1 MESNKTTA
9 LVKVIRYDNP
19 LIRLYESGF
28 STLLIEGN
36 FRDYHVDNNHQ
47 IFYKPFFIYNDLTE
61 KGFHTIIFSKSAGLQ
76 YYNAKGGEVP
86 SEVTRVLARYNLKL
100 NSIPQENEISSSFR
114 SFQQLLLSKHENM
127 KFALVVE
134 YIEHV
139 SPSFQTA
146 AAASEESILVTETIH
161 SLSLNPLMK
170 KSGNL
175 LICSVGRDDLHNNLL
190 NELYRYS
197 FPFPTHDETHNFI
210 EIILDKSKSPDTI
223 YAGLSDSVSS
233 TEFGKLIKGL
243 RLMDVENIF
252 KEAKR
257 NRVLIDRNL
266 ILKCKSDSIART
278 SENTLEFL
286 SSELIF
292 DDLVGM
298 DVAKSVL
305 KSYAMQLKNMS
316 PLSPRGILCLGPA
329 GTGKTTLATIFA
341 KEAGFNIVQMKEVET
356 MFVGESQRKMRLAL
370 QLIESLAPCVLYI
383 DEIELIVSERSA
395 TRHDGGVKSDLMA
408 QLFQFTSR
416 EDLRGKVVLLAS
428 SNLGY
433 KLDFALLDR
442 FSAVLPIFELT
453 ASELTQL
460 FPVMEKRITGKV
472 TLNVGDKKLIE
483 SGRILSG
490 KGASPRRIYDI
501 INHASYLGGIN
512 ADNILRAAISFQGN
526 AKPITTAYTTLT
538 ALSIVTQAEFFPWS
552 QSPAAYEYQWY
563 LDDIVDKTNGQL
575 NRELLEQ
582 KITEYGKHV
591 TH

>member
-1 MESNKTTA
+1 MENNTA
-9 LVKVIRYDNP
+9 LMKIEKYDNP

-28 STLLIEGN
+28 HSVLIEGN
-36 FRDYHVDNNHQ
+36 FRDYIVDNHQ
-47 IFYKPFFIYNDLTE
+47 IYYKPFFVYNNLTE
-61 KGFHTIIFSKSAGLQ
+61 KGFHTIIFSKSAGLH
-76 YYNAKGGEVP
+76 YYNAQGGEVP

-100 NSIPQENEISSSFR
+100 NSIPQDNEISSSFR
-114 SFQQLLLSKHENM
+114 SFQQLLLTKHEKI
-127 KFALVVE
+127 KFALVIE
-134 YIEHV
+134 YTEHV
-139 SPSFQTA
+139 SPCFQTA
-146 AAASEESILVTETIH
+146 AGASEESIIVTETMH

-197 FPFPTHDETHNFI
+197 FPFPTENETRNFI
-210 EIILDKSKSPDTI
+210 DIILDKCKSSDSI
-223 YAGLSDSVSS
+223 YAGLNDSVSPL
-233 TEFGKLIKGL
+233 EFGRLIKGL

-257 NRVLIDRNL
+257 NRVLVDRNL
-266 ILKCKSDSIART
+266 ILKCKSESISKI
-278 SENTLEFL
+278 SENTLEFQ
-286 SSELIF
+286 STELTF
-292 DDLVGM
+292 NDLVGM

-305 KSYAMQLKNMS
+305 KRFALQLKNMS

-341 KEAGFNIVQMKEVET
+341 KEAGFNIVQLKEVENQ
-356 MFVGESQRKMRLAL
+356 FVGESQRKMRLAL

-442 FSAVLPIFELT
+442 FSAILPIFELT
-453 ASELTQL
+453 ATELTQL
-460 FPVMEKRITGKV
+460 FPVMEKRITGKT
-472 TLNVGDKKLIE
+472 TLDTGNKHLIE
-483 SGRILSG
+483 SGKVLSA

-501 INHASYLGGIN
+501 INHANFLGGISPE
-512 ADNILRAAISFQGN
+512 NILRASISFQGN

-552 QSPAAYEYQWY
+552 ENPSNYQYQWY
-563 LDDIVDKTNGQL
+563 LDDIVDKNTGQL

-582 KITEYGKHV
+582 KINEYGKNV